1 MNIHAKNNCKNHYDR
16 LSAVCV
22 CAFTGDSNQISNNGG
37 RLYGYSYYVMVQ
49 LGNNNKITNT
59 AYQKNNPLNIISQ
72 KFKNLLESI
81 IIITVITTEN
91 KQQNIL
97 RQLHELSFFVFRRY

>member
-1 MNIHAKNNCKNHYDR
+1 MR
-16 LSAVCV
+16 VSA
-22 CAFTGDSNQISNNGG
+22 FIGHNMQISNNGG
-37 RLYGYSYYVMVQ
+37 RLYGYSNYAMVQ
-49 LGNNNKITNT
+49 LDKHNKITNT